1 MKNIFKKNQII
12 ITALAIMIAIAG
24 YLNFSE
30 RNHDENVVD
39 VGTGEVLDYDTT
51 AETMGDDVTKSD
63 LFTLDDSLISDKEL
77 DIATDG
83 ETDTKETANGEE
95 SKETADSSKDTEEV
109 ATYEV
114 SDKGEVV
121 TDDKKKEDTE
131 DKEET
136 SAPGEAV
143 LVSTTTTPDFFAS
156 KLLEREQLRAKNQ
169 EQLTT
174 IINNTNLSEASKE
187 EAINKMISM
196 TTIAEQENATETL
209 LEAKGF
215 SDALVTIRDNGVDV
229 VINATSLTEQDV
241 AKITDI
247 VKRNTGAEAKDI
259 VIAPVVATE

>member
-30 RNHDENVVD
+30 RNNSENVVD

-51 AETMGDDVTKSD
+51 AETMGDDVTKGD
-63 LFTLDDSLISDKEL
+63 LFTLDDSLINDKEL
-77 DIATDG
+77 DIVTDA
-83 ETDTKETANGEE
+83 ETDTEETAKGEE
-95 SKETADSSKDTEEV
+95 SKDTADKSKGTEEV

-114 SDKGEVV
+114 TDKSEVV
-121 TDDKKKEDTE
+121 TDDKKKDETE

-136 SAPGEAV
+136 SAPGEAI
-143 LVSTTTTPDFFAS
+143 LVSTITTPDFFAS
-156 KLLEREQLRAKNQ
+156 KLLDREQLRAKNQ
-169 EQLTT
+169 EQLAT

-196 TTIAEQENATETL
+196 TTIAEKENATETL

-215 SDALVTIRDNGVDV
+215 SDALVTIGEKGVDV
-229 VINATSLTEQDV
+229 VINAPSLTEQDV